1 MLTGF
6 GVRFVSQVAYFVLV
20 ARTLG
25 SSGYG
30 TFVGATALVSI
41 FVPFSSLGT
50 GNLLVKNVSRDR
62 NAFRIYWGNAV
73 AVTASTG
80 IVLFGLVM
88 ALSTFLLPPEIPP
101 LLVALVCLSDLF
113 FFSILNLCGQVFQA
127 TENMKGSAGVYVL
140 FSLFRLAA
148 ALTLFFLFEDPT
160 PLAWGGL
167 YLASGAAS
175 GGLCFLLVA
184 RGFGLPRLAFLKD
197 RAEFREGFHFSLTVS
212 SQSVYNDIDKTML
225 ARMQGVGAAGTY
237 AAAYRFCDA
246 AFMPVGAILY
256 AAYSRFFLHGEKGIR
271 GTLGY
276 VRKILPVAGSYSL
289 AAGILLFFAG
299 PWLPKLLGGKYSD
312 SVEALRWL
320 SLLPLLRTVHYF
332 GADALT
338 GAGHQILRS
347 YIQVGVAVFN
357 VVLNLLLIPLYS
369 WRGAAW
375 ASLASNGLMAASV
388 WFIVYLYSRDGKKRN
403 SCGTG

>member
-1 MLTGF
+1 MFGGF
-6 GVRFVSQVAYFVLV
+6 GVRFACQVAYFILV

-73 AVTASTG
+73 SVTACTG
-80 IVLFGLVM
+80 IVLFVLVM
-88 ALSTFLLPPEIPP
+88 GLSRFLLPPETPP
-101 LLVALVCLSDLF
+101 LLVVLVCLSDLF

-127 TENMKGSAGVYVL
+127 TQQLKGAAGVYVL
-140 FSLFRLAA
+140 FSLLRLTA
-148 ALTLFFLFEDPT
+148 ALALVFLFDHPT
-160 PLAWGGL
+160 PVEWGGL
-167 YLASGAAS
+167 YLASSAA
-175 GGLCFLLVA
+175 GGISCFFLVV
-184 RGFGLPRLAFLKD
+184 RGFGLPRLAFLRD

-225 ARMQGVGAAGTY
+225 ARMQDVGTAGTY

-256 AAYSRFFLHGEKGIR
+256 AAYSRFFFHGEKGIR

-276 VRKILPVAGSYSL
+276 AKKILPVAGSYSL
-289 AAGILLFFAG
+289 LAGLLLFFVA
-299 PWLPKLLGGKYSD
+299 PWIPTLLGEKYSD

-320 SLLPLLRTVHYF
+320 SLLPLLRTIHYF
-332 GADALT
+332 GADSLT
-338 GAGHQILRS
+338 GAGYQILRS
-347 YIQVGVAVFN
+347 YIQMGVAVFN
-357 VVLNLLLIPLYS
+357 VLLNLLLIPFFS

-375 ASLASNGLMAASV
+375 ATLASDGLMAVSV
-388 WFIVYLYSRDGKKRN
+388 WFAVYLYSRDEKSER
-403 SCGTG
+403 CGAG